1 MKIREIYIRGFGK
14 FHRCKIDCSD
24 GINVITGENGGGKTT
39 LHTFLRCMLFGI
51 RRKRGRA
58 AATDTYSRYEP
69 WDFDGNYGGELRIE
83 SGGKIFCLERSFL
96 KDRGNTRLICETD
109 GELPSVE
116 DGDLDML
123 LGGVSETVFENT
135 VFIGQLKS
143 RTEEGLARE
152 LQNYI
157 ANYQGSGDGNLDVGK
172 ALELL
177 RERRKAMEAERK
189 EEQQSREE
197 QGGKILAKIQFLEE
211 ETRKISDEL
220 ETVRGKL
227 KQEMFHKKVPY
238 EQVRK
243 EKRRLTRDFKWAAA
257 CGGGMILLS
266 ALTAMLFYKIP
277 SVIIRIGLAAAIVC
291 MAAAMIHF
299 IRHGRGEIREKEEDS
314 SQEEYIRR
322 LQWQAEHLER
332 DKAQKAQ
339 DLENMQNAYRE
350 FCDSAGNEADSAK
363 KLQAVSL
370 AMERIQ
376 GLSAGMQK
384 KLGKYLQ
391 KKVSEIF
398 REITG
403 GKYSQVM
410 VDEDFALHLYQ
421 DGQYIPLSQ
430 ESTGTVE
437 QLYFAFR
444 MAAEELL
451 CREETLPVFLDDA
464 FAMYDE
470 RRLEQVLRWL
480 ERSGRQVFLFTCQ
493 KRETELLDRLGISYQ
508 KIEITKERTC

>member
-1 MKIREIYIRGFGK
+1 MKIKNIYIRGFGK
-14 FHRCKIDCSD
+14 FHRKKIECAD
-24 GINVITGENGGGKTT
+24 GINLICGENGGGKTT

-69 WDFDGNYGGELRIE
+69 WEFDGNYGGALEIE
-83 SGGKIFCLERSFL
+83 SGGKTFRLERSFL
-96 KDRGNTRLICETD
+96 KDRGNTRLVCETD
-109 GELPSVE
+109 GELLSVE

-135 VFIGQLKS
+135 VFVGQLKS
-143 RTEEGLARE
+143 RTEEGLVRE

-157 ANYQGSGDGNLDVGK
+157 ANYQGSGDGSLDVGK

-177 RERRKAMEAERK
+177 RARRKEIEAAR
-189 EEQQSREE
+189 REE
-197 QGGKILAKIQFLEE
+197 QSARAEQGKKLTARMQFLEE
-211 ETRKISDEL
+211 EKRRVSDEL
-220 ETVRGKL
+220 EEVRGKL

-238 EQVRK
+238 DQVRRA
-243 EKRRLTRDFKWAAA
+243 KRRAHRDFKWAAA
-257 CGGGMILLS
+257 CAGGIILLA

-277 SVIIRIGLAAAIVC
+277 SVIIRIGLSAACVC

-299 IRHGRGEIREKEEDS
+299 IRRGRGEIREKEEDY
-314 SQEEYIRR
+314 SQEEHIRM

-332 DKAQKAQ
+332 DRAQKAQ
-339 DLENMQNAYRE
+339 DLENIQNAYRE
-350 FCDSAGNEADSAK
+350 FCDSAGNDSGSGK

-370 AMERIQ
+370 AMERIE

-384 KLGKYLQ
+384 ELGKYLQ

-398 REITG
+398 CEITG
-403 GKYSQVM
+403 GTYTQVI
-410 VDEDFALHLYQ
+410 VKEDFSLSLYQ
-421 DGQYIPLSQ
+421 DGRYIPLVQ

-464 FAMYDE
+464 FAMYDGQ
-470 RRLEQVLRWL
+470 RLRQALLWL
-480 ERSGRQVFLFTCQ
+480 EKSGRQVFIFTCQ
-493 KRETELLDRLGISYQ
+493 DREEKLLDELGISYR
-508 KIEITKERTC
+508 KTRMTKENLC